1 VHKDALDHLMA
12 IVHAGEQPD
21 PARLDEEFIY
31 RKDFASWLDWHG
43 DAQLEFWFPSDVDSV
58 SRSG

>member
-1 VHKDALDHLMA
+1 MA